1 MPVYGAFATSTLAMM
16 SQAHALGTIG
26 NNVANLNTGGFKATD
41 TRFSTVLSDSLFNQ
55 SDLGGTIPKDINRID
70 QQGTVVSSSSS
81 LDVSINGQGF
91 FILNTQLD
99 GSGDTLYT
107 RDGGFSMTTGPDT
120 TTTAD
125 DGSTITVKEGYL
137 VDKNGYY
144 VQGWTPATDGTFSN
158 SGTLSALRVDQFAFT
173 DAGQSTTTAQLGLN
187 LPATANVGNVNVFTI
202 EVIDSNFTART
213 ANLNFTK
220 GSTVNTWTISA
231 TTPQTPVA
239 QVDTV
244 TIGAGTIEAGD
255 TYTVTV
261 NGIPVVYTTTGL
273 EPGGLSGVRD
283 ALVAA
288 INAELTVG
296 TIVTAAAGTSAGDLT
311 LTADV
316 AGTAFTA
323 LAATGNEGTPDNT
336 ATIVTTTANTPNT
349 VTSTPVTLT
358 FDGNGQLT
366 SPATPVTLVL
376 SWPAAPPNAQGTATV
391 ALDLSDLTQF
401 AGPFLPTNYSKNGF
415 AASEMRGFTFD
426 INGHIVGTFADG
438 SFRNIYKLPLALFS
452 NPNALERHNGNTFAI
467 TAGSGAARVAAASVG
482 GFALFA
488 PNTHELSNVTL
499 TDQFTKL
506 ILTQHAYNSAATVFK
521 TIDELLVTA
530 RDLKR

>member
-1 MPVYGAFATSTLAMM
+1 MPVYGAFATSTLAML

-26 NNVANLNTGGFKATD
+26 NNIANLTTGGFKATD

-55 SDLGGTIPKDINRID
+55 SDLGGVTPKDINRID
-70 QQGTVVSSSSS
+70 QQGTVVSSSSA

-120 TTTAD
+120 TATAD

-173 DAGQSTTTAQLGLN
+173 ATGQPTTTARLGLN
-187 LPATANVGNVNVFTI
+187 LPAAANVGGVNVFTI
-202 EVIDSNFTART
+202 EVIDTNFTAQT
-213 ANLNFTK
+213 VNLNFTK

-231 TTPQTPVA
+231 TTSQTPVA

-244 TIGAGTIEAGD
+244 TIGATTIEAGD

-261 NGIPVVYTTTGL
+261 DGNAVLYTTTGL
-273 EPGGLSGVRD
+273 EPGGLSGIRD

-288 INAELTVG
+288 INAAN
-296 TIVTAAAGTSAGDLT
+296 TIVTAAAGTSDGDIT

-316 AGTAFTA
+316 AGTAFTT

-349 VTSTPVTLT
+349 VTSAPVTLT
-358 FDGNGQLT
+358 FGGDGQLT
-366 SPATPVTLVL
+366 SPATPVTLAL
-376 SWPAAPPNAQGTATV
+376 SWPAVPPNAQGTATV
-391 ALDLSDLTQF
+391 ALDLSNLTQF
-401 AGPFLPTNYSKNGF
+401 AGPFLPVNYSKNGF
-415 AASEMRGFTFD
+415 AVSEMRGFTFD
-426 INGHIVGTFADG
+426 ISGHIVGAFADG
-438 SFRNIYKLPLALFS
+438 SFRNIYKLPLGLFS
-452 NPNALERHNGNTFAI
+452 NPNGLGRRNGNTFAV
-467 TAGSGAARVAAASVG
+467 TANSGTARVAAASIG

-488 PNTHELSNVTL
+488 PNSHELSNVNL
-499 TDQFTKL
+499 TEQFSKL

-521 TIDELLVTA
+521 TIDELLITA

>member
-1 MPVYGAFATSTLAMM
+1 MPIYGAFANSTLAML

-26 NNVANLNTGGFKATD
+26 NNIANLSTGGFKATD
-41 TRFSTVLSDSLFNQ
+41 TRFSTVLSNSMFNQ
-55 SDLGGTIPKDINRID
+55 SDLGGVTPKDINRID

-137 VDKNGYY
+137 VDKNGHY

-173 DAGQSTTTAQLGLN
+173 ATGQPTTTAQLGLN
-187 LPATANVGNVNVFTI
+187 LPAVADVGNVNVFTI
-202 EVIDSNFTART
+202 EVIDSNFTIQT

-231 TTPQTPVA
+231 TTSQTPVA

-244 TIGAGTIEAGD
+244 TIDATTIEAGD

-261 NGIPVVYTTTGL
+261 NGNAVLYTTTGL
-273 EPGGLSGVRD
+273 EPGGLPGIRD
-283 ALVAA
+283 AMVLA
-288 INAELTVG
+288 INADATVG
-296 TIVTAAAGTSAGDLT
+296 AIVTAAAGASGGDLT

-336 ATIVTTTANTPNT
+336 AAIVTTNANTPNT
-349 VTSTPVTLT
+349 VTSAPVTLT
-358 FDGNGQLT
+358 FGGNGRLT
-366 SPATPVTLVL
+366 SPTTPVNLAL
-376 SWPAAPPNAQGTATV
+376 SWAPVGSNPAGTATV
-391 ALDLSDLTQF
+391 ALDLSNLIQF
-401 AGPFLPTNYSKNGF
+401 AGPFVPINYSKNGF
-415 AASEMRGFTFD
+415 AVSEMRGFNFD
-426 INGHIVGTFADG
+426 ISGHVVGTFADG
-438 SFRNIYKLPLALFS
+438 SFRNIYKLPLGLFS
-452 NPNALERHNGNTFAI
+452 NSNALERRNGNTFAV
-467 TAGSGAARVAAASVG
+467 TAESGTARVAAASVG

-488 PNTHELSNVTL
+488 PNTHELSNVNL
-499 TDQFTKL
+499 TEQFSKL

-521 TIDELLVTA
+521 TVDELLITA

>member
-1 MPVYGAFATSTLAMM
+1 MAVYGAFATSTLAML

-26 NNVANLNTGGFKATD
+26 NNIANLTTGGFKATD

-55 SDLGGTIPKDINRID
+55 SDLGGVTPKDINRID

-173 DAGQSTTTAQLGLN
+173 ATGQTTTTAQLGLN
-187 LPATANVGNVNVFTI
+187 LPAVANVGSVNVYTI
-202 EVIDSNFTART
+202 EVIDSNFTAQT

-231 TTPQTPVA
+231 TTSQTPVA

-244 TIGAGTIEAGD
+244 TIGATTIEAGD

-261 NGIPVVYTTTGL
+261 DGNAVVYTTTGL
-273 EPGGLSGVRD
+273 EPGGLSGIRD

-288 INAELTVG
+288 INADVTVG
-296 TIVTAAAGTSAGDLT
+296 AVVTAAAGASAGDLT

-336 ATIVTTTANTPNT
+336 AAIVTTTANTPNT
-349 VTSTPVTLT
+349 VTSAPVTLT
-358 FDGNGQLT
+358 FGGNGQLT
-366 SPATPVTLVL
+366 SPATPVSLAL
-376 SWPAAPPNAQGTATV
+376 SWAPVAPNAAGTATV

-401 AGPFLPTNYSKNGF
+401 AGPFLPVN
-415 AASEMRGFTFD
+415 
-426 INGHIVGTFADG
+426 
-438 SFRNIYKLPLALFS
+438 
-452 NPNALERHNGNTFAI
+452 
-467 TAGSGAARVAAASVG
+467 
-482 GFALFA
+482 
-488 PNTHELSNVTL
+488 
-499 TDQFTKL
+499 
-506 ILTQHAYNSAATVFK
+506 
-521 TIDELLVTA
+521 
-530 RDLKR
+530 